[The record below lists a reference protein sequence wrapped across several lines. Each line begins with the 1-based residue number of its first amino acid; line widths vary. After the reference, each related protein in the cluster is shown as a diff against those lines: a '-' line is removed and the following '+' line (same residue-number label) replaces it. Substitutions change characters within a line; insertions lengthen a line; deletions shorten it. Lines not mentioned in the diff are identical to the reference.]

1 MHPIEQEFGK
11 IDIPYTDDRLQDSK
25 GDPFI
30 VLKELTSHVRVIPQT
45 INLTNEAMSLKDLE
59 NQILFQNLIQRIEE
73 KIKTGRELIKQ
84 VANATTLNNYHN
96 VIPDIE
102 SDVAKET
109 SYTNQI
115 DDAISSRFPVL

>member
-1 MHPIEQEFGK
+1 
-11 IDIPYTDDRLQDSK
+11 
-25 GDPFI
+25 
-30 VLKELTSHVRVIPQT
+30 
-45 INLTNEAMSLKDLE
+45 MSLKDLE
-59 NQILFQNLIQRIEE
+59 NQILFENFIQRIEE

>member
-84 VANATTLNNYHN
+84 VANATTLNN
-96 VIPDIE
+96 IIM
-102 SDVAKET
+102 
-109 SYTNQI
+109 
-115 DDAISSRFPVL
+115 